1 MISDLIFHHY
11 EFSNFSEKVRL
22 VFGLKDLSWKSVE
35 IPAFEPKP
43 DYTPLTCGYRRT
55 PAHQIGADIYCDT
68 ALILEV
74 LETLRPTPSIYPG
87 PNPDR
92 TRALS
97 LSLTG
102 WAESQLI
109 RAVALHIT
117 GLHART
123 FPVKFHADRARL
135 HGKPTPDISRV
146 EMPASTYLP
155 QVWPQMTRIE
165 DMLSGGSDYILG
177 QELSLADLSVYEAP
191 WFIEKIGGRCDRLD
205 GLPLTRAW
213 MQRLAGLGHGYK
225 SDLPAK
231 DALDWAR
238 ASEPV
243 VMEASGYEA
252 PEGVTIGDDVIV
264 SPLAERSP
272 ARGTLMYVDEGRVSL
287 RADDRRLG
295 EVHVHFPRLGYRL
308 SRDNP

>member
-1 MISDLIFHHY
+1 MSSDLILHHY

-22 VFGLKDLSWKSVE
+22 VFGLKDLAWSSVE

-55 PAHQIGADIYCDT
+55 PALQIGADIYCDT

-74 LETLRPTPSIYPG
+74 LEALRPVPSLYPG

-97 LSLTG
+97 LGLTA
-102 WAESQLI
+102 WAETQLI

-123 FPVKFHADRARL
+123 FPMEFHSDRARL
-135 HGKPTPDISRV
+135 HGKPAPDIFRV
-146 EMPASTYLP
+146 EASAHTYLP
-155 QVWPQMTRIE
+155 QVWPQMARIE
-165 DMLSGGSDYILG
+165 DMLSVGSDYILG

-191 WFIEKIGGRCDRLD
+191 WFIETIGGRCDRLD
-205 GLPLTRAW
+205 GFPLTRAW
-213 MQRLAGLGHGYK
+213 MQRVADLGHGRK
-225 SDLPAK
+225 SDLSAN
-231 DALDWAR
+231 DALDR
-238 ASEPV
+238 ASGSEPV
-243 VMEASGYEA
+243 MIEASGYEA
-252 PEGVTIGDDVIV
+252 PEGVAIGDEVVV
-264 SPLAERSP
+264 SPMAERSP
-272 ARGTLMYVDEGRVSL
+272 ASGTLLHVDAERVSL
-287 RADDRRLG
+287 RTNDGGLG

-308 SRDNP
+308 SRDSR